1 MNTFLQELFA
11 INQPLVFFVY
21 GLVFFVLGLAI
32 TLQSRRHSRL
42 ILACRLH
49 WLAFFGYLHGLHE
62 WGDVFIPIQAT
73 YLPEVAVNF
82 LEAVHLGLLALSFT
96 CLFQFG
102 VDLLR
107 PMPVRWAWLRW
118 LPVSALLFWALLT
131 LVWLMAT
138 PVSLEGWH
146 RGVSIWARYLLG
158 LPGAGL
164 AACVLYRYAPRLIF
178 PLDDPQT
185 LRTLRLAGLLL
196 AGYALVA
203 GLIVSPGP
211 FFPASWL
218 NSAVIG
224 NWVGLPIPI
233 FRSLLGLGLTLT
245 IIRTLEIFDIEMDRR
260 LSNMEEAEILA
271 AERERIGR
279 DLHDRTLQSI
289 YATGLLLKATHE
301 LLDRHDD
308 RGATGA
314 LGQATETLDQAVD
327 QVRHHIAELRAQPTT
342 ISLAE
347 GLTRLTHQGV
357 LSSMAEVKLTL
368 DLPEDRP
375 IGAGQV
381 GHLLAIAGEALSN
394 VARHAQA
401 RHVQL
406 VAQLDKDC
414 LQLTIADD
422 GRGIPSDYV
431 AGYGLQNMHE
441 RARLL
446 RGELSIHSQP
456 REGTRLQLT
465 VPLGDSQ

>member
-1 MNTFLQELFA
+1 MNTFLRELFTV
-11 INQPLVFFVY
+11 NQSLVFFVY

-42 ILACRLH
+42 ILARRLH
-49 WLAFFGYLHGLHE
+49 WLALFGYLHGLHE

-73 YLPEVAVNF
+73 YLPEVGIHF
-82 LEAVHLGLLALSFT
+82 LEAIHLGLLALSFT

-102 VDLLR
+102 IDLLR

-118 LPVSALLFWALLT
+118 LPVSILLLWALLA
-131 LVWLMAT
+131 LIWLMVT
-138 PVSLEGWH
+138 SVSLVTWH

-164 AACVLYRYAPRLIF
+164 AAYGLYRHAPRLIF
-178 PLDDPQT
+178 PLDDV
-185 LRTLRLAGLLL
+185 RTLRVAGLLL
-196 AGYALVA
+196 AAYAVLG

-211 FFPASWL
+211 FFPANWL
-218 NSAVIG
+218 NSTVIG
-224 NWVGLPIPI
+224 NWMGLPIPI

-245 IIRTLEIFDIEMDRR
+245 IIRTLEIFDIEIDRR
-260 LSNMEEAEILA
+260 LSSMEEVQILA

-289 YATGLLLKATHE
+289 YATGLLLKASHE
-301 LLDRHDD
+301 LLGRND
-308 RGATGA
+308 AQEASKA
-314 LGQATETLDQAVD
+314 LDQATETLDQAVD

-342 ISLAE
+342 VSLAE

-357 LSSMAEVKLTL
+357 LSSMAEVVLTL
-368 DLPEDRP
+368 NLPEDRP

-394 VARHAQA
+394 VARHAHA

-406 VAQLDKDC
+406 LAQMEEDC

-446 RGELSIHSQP
+446 RGELFILSEPGQ
-456 REGTRLQLT
+456 GTRLQLT
-465 VPLGDSQ
+465 VPLGGST